1 MEKKHQT
8 LKELPVSERPY
19 EKCEKNGTAMLSDAE
34 LLAVI
39 LRSGT
44 KDQTAIDLATKVL
57 SIDPFYEGILGI
69 CHTSR
74 EELQKIPGI
83 GKVKAMQILCIAE
96 LSKRLASAKVEDKI
110 SFHSPASIADY
121 YMERMRHLSR
131 EEMILIFFNGKNK
144 VNSLTLEQI
153 QKIYS
158 GEITNWKEVGGDD
171 EKIIPY
177 QRPVNS
183 GSQTG
188 ILSLVMKGKKLMNP
202 VNNVI
207 ETMEGIIKAVANY
220 KDGKGSIG
228 YSYYYYATSMYD
240 LTDTNKENS
249 IKLMGVDGVVPS
261 YETIKDDSYPIRT
274 NYYIVLRKDGP
285 EDSRARKFAN
295 DLLSTRGQN
304 VCKEAGYVP
313 VK

>member
-1 MEKKHQT
+1 MVRFNVRNVLTMEIFRQKGSDMEEKHQT

-110 SFHSPASIADY
+110 SFHSPVSIADY
-121 YMERMRHLSR
+121 YMERMRHFKPGR
-131 EEMILIFFNGKNK
+131 DDFNF
-144 VNSLTLEQI
+144 
-153 QKIYS
+153 
-158 GEITNWKEVGGDD
+158 
-171 EKIIPY
+171 
-177 QRPVNS
+177 
-183 GSQTG
+183 
-188 ILSLVMKGKKLMNP
+188 LM
-202 VNNVI
+202 
-207 ETMEGIIKAVANY
+207 ER
-220 KDGKGSIG
+220 
-228 YSYYYYATSMYD
+228 
-240 LTDTNKENS
+240 
-249 IKLMGVDGVVPS
+249 IKL
-261 YETIKDDSYPIRT
+261 
-274 NYYIVLRKDGP
+274 
-285 EDSRARKFAN
+285 
-295 DLLSTRGQN
+295 
-304 VCKEAGYVP
+304 
-313 VK
+313 

>member
-1 MEKKHQT
+1 MEEKHQT

-121 YMERMRHLSR
+121 YMERMRHEEQEQMICTMLNTKNQFLGDEVISR
-131 EEMILIFFNGKNK
+131 GTVNSSLVSPRDLILAAFRHRAVYMILVHNHP
-144 VNSLTLEQI
+144 
-153 QKIYS
+153 S
-158 GEITNWKEVGGDD
+158 G
-171 EKIIPY
+171 
-177 QRPVNS
+177 
-183 GSQTG
+183 
-188 ILSLVMKGKKLMNP
+188 NP
-202 VNNVI
+202 
-207 ETMEGIIKAVANY
+207 E
-220 KDGKGSIG
+220 
-228 YSYYYYATSMYD
+228 
-240 LTDTNKENS
+240 
-249 IKLMGVDGVVPS
+249 PS
-261 YETIKDDSYPIRT
+261 KDDLLFTKRVWEAGALVDIPLLDH
-274 NYYIVLRKDGP
+274 IVIGDQQYFSFRQEG
-285 EDSRARKFAN
+285 
-295 DLLSTRGQN
+295 LLS
-304 VCKEAGYVP
+304 
-313 VK
+313 

>member
-1 MEKKHQT
+1 MVRFNVRNVLTMEIFRQKGSDMEEKHQT

-121 YMERMRHLSR
+121 YMEQLRHLEQENLVVMFLDTKCHLIKDMTITKGTVNQSLISSR
-131 EEMILIFFNGKNK
+131 EIFVEALRCDAVNIILIHNHPSGDCTP
-144 VNSLTLEQI
+144 SRDDMASTLAI
-153 QKIYS
+153 SKA
-158 GEITNWKEVGGDD
+158 G
-171 EKIIPY
+171 KII
-177 QRPVNS
+177 
-183 GSQTG
+183 G
-188 ILSLVMKGKKLMNP
+188 INVLDHIIIGDRSYSSLRELKLM
-202 VNNVI
+202 
-207 ETMEGIIKAVANY
+207 K
-220 KDGKGSIG
+220 
-228 YSYYYYATSMYD
+228 
-240 LTDTNKENS
+240 
-249 IKLMGVDGVVPS
+249 
-261 YETIKDDSYPIRT
+261 
-274 NYYIVLRKDGP
+274 
-285 EDSRARKFAN
+285 
-295 DLLSTRGQN
+295 
-304 VCKEAGYVP
+304 
-313 VK
+313 

>member
-1 MEKKHQT
+1 MVRFNVRNVLTMEIFRQKGSDMEEKHQT

-110 SFHSPASIADY
+110 SFHSPVSIADY

-144 VNSLTLEQI
+144 VIKELTVSVGTVNQTVASPRELFLEALRCEAVSVLMI
-153 QKIYS
+153 HNHPS
-158 GEITNWKEVGGDD
+158 GDPTLSRQD
-171 EKIIPY
+171 
-177 QRPVNS
+177 
-183 GSQTG
+183 
-188 ILSLVMKGKKLMNP
+188 ILTTKRM
-202 VNNVI
+202 
-207 ETMEGIIKAVANY
+207 
-220 KDGKGSIG
+220 
-228 YSYYYYATSMYD
+228 
-240 LTDTNKENS
+240 
-249 IKLMGVDGVVPS
+249 
-261 YETIKDDSYPIRT
+261 
-274 NYYIVLRKDGP
+274 
-285 EDSRARKFAN
+285 
-295 DLLSTRGQN
+295 
-304 VCKEAGYVP
+304 KEAGEFLGIPLCDHIIIGDQTYLSFREEHMM
-313 VK
+313 

>member
-1 MEKKHQT
+1 MVRFNVRNVLTMEIFRQKGSDMEEKHQT

-110 SFHSPASIADY
+110 SFHSPVSIADY

-131 EEMILIFFNGKNK
+131 EEMILIFFNG
-144 VNSLTLEQI
+144 NS
-153 QKIYS
+153 
-158 GEITNWKEVGGDD
+158 
-171 EKIIPY
+171 
-177 QRPVNS
+177 
-183 GSQTG
+183 
-188 ILSLVMKGKKLMNP
+188 ILSVPIYDISTKGLYDISSFSFLFALCTKKILYIFSI
-202 VNNVI
+202 VI
-207 ETMEGIIKAVANY
+207 SCLTAVY
-220 KDGKGSIG
+220 G
-228 YSYYYYATSMYD
+228 
-240 LTDTNKENS
+240 LTIDKY
-249 IKLMGVDGVVPS
+249 IVPS
-261 YETIKDDSYPIRT
+261 II
-274 NYYIVLRKDGP
+274 L
-285 EDSRARKFAN
+285 
-295 DLLSTRGQN
+295 
-304 VCKEAGYVP
+304 
-313 VK
+313 

>member
-1 MEKKHQT
+1 MVRFNVRNVLTMEIFRQKGSDMEEKHQT

-131 EEMILIFFNGKNK
+131 EEMMKDPTSSSGTSGLSGVIKELTVSVGTVNQTVASPRELFLEALRCEAVSVLMIHNHPSGDPTPSRQDILTTK
-144 VNSLTLEQI
+144 
-153 QKIYS
+153 
-158 GEITNWKEVGGDD
+158 
-171 EKIIPY
+171 
-177 QRPVNS
+177 R
-183 GSQTG
+183 
-188 ILSLVMKGKKLMNP
+188 M
-202 VNNVI
+202 
-207 ETMEGIIKAVANY
+207 
-220 KDGKGSIG
+220 
-228 YSYYYYATSMYD
+228 
-240 LTDTNKENS
+240 
-249 IKLMGVDGVVPS
+249 
-261 YETIKDDSYPIRT
+261 
-274 NYYIVLRKDGP
+274 
-285 EDSRARKFAN
+285 
-295 DLLSTRGQN
+295 
-304 VCKEAGYVP
+304 KEAGEFLGIPLCDHIIIGDQTYLSFREEHMM
-313 VK
+313 

>member
-1 MEKKHQT
+1 MEEKHQT

-121 YMERMRHLSR
+121 YVERMRHLSR
-131 EEMILIFFNGKNK
+131 EEMI
-144 VNSLTLEQI
+144 
-153 QKIYS
+153 
-158 GEITNWKEVGGDD
+158 
-171 EKIIPY
+171 
-177 QRPVNS
+177 
-183 GSQTG
+183 
-188 ILSLVMKGKKLMNP
+188 
-202 VNNVI
+202 
-207 ETMEGIIKAVANY
+207 
-220 KDGKGSIG
+220 
-228 YSYYYYATSMYD
+228 
-240 LTDTNKENS
+240 
-249 IKLMGVDGVVPS
+249 
-261 YETIKDDSYPIRT
+261 
-274 NYYIVLRKDGP
+274 
-285 EDSRARKFAN
+285 
-295 DLLSTRGQN
+295 
-304 VCKEAGYVP
+304 
-313 VK
+313 

>member
-1 MEKKHQT
+1 MEEKHQT

-110 SFHSPASIADY
+110 SFHSPVSIADY
-121 YMERMRHLSR
+121 YMERMRHEEQEQMICTMLNTKNQFLGDEVISR
-131 EEMILIFFNGKNK
+131 GTVNSSLVSPRDLILAAFRHRAVYMILVHNHP
-144 VNSLTLEQI
+144 
-153 QKIYS
+153 S
-158 GEITNWKEVGGDD
+158 G
-171 EKIIPY
+171 
-177 QRPVNS
+177 
-183 GSQTG
+183 
-188 ILSLVMKGKKLMNP
+188 NP
-202 VNNVI
+202 
-207 ETMEGIIKAVANY
+207 E
-220 KDGKGSIG
+220 
-228 YSYYYYATSMYD
+228 
-240 LTDTNKENS
+240 
-249 IKLMGVDGVVPS
+249 PS
-261 YETIKDDSYPIRT
+261 KDDLLFTKRVWKAGALVDIPLLDH
-274 NYYIVLRKDGP
+274 IVIGDQQYFSFRQEG
-285 EDSRARKFAN
+285 
-295 DLLSTRGQN
+295 LLS
-304 VCKEAGYVP
+304 
-313 VK
+313 